1 MKVLITGA
9 NGFIGQALFQ
19 ALQSNDIAVRAA
31 VRDATTSRLAC
42 STPSEVVAIGDIG
55 PKTDW
60 SLCLNGVYCVVHC
73 AARAHVMHET
83 EADGLTVYR
92 GVNVHGTRSLAEQA
106 ARSGVRRLVF
116 LSSIGVNGMATDEAG
131 RFAYDDTPQPH
142 DSYTVSKWEAEQVLM
157 EVAEKTGLEVV
168 VVRSPLVYGPG
179 VKGNFLRLLQLVSR
193 GIWLPLGVVRNK
205 RSLVGLDNLIDVLV
219 RCIDHPNAP
228 GSIFLVSDGHDIST
242 PALIQALARAMNK
255 PARLL
260 PVPLWMM
267 RLAGRVTGKSN
278 ELKRLT
284 GSLRVDINHTR
295 ETLGW
300 SPPVS
305 VDEGLK
311 KTVEWY
317 KSTC

>member
-1 MKVLITGA
+1 MKLLISGA

-19 ALQSNDIAVRAA
+19 TLHSKDIAVRAA
-31 VRDATTSRLAC
+31 VREDTTSRLAC
-42 STPSEVVAIGDIG
+42 NSQSEVMAIGDIG
-55 PKTDW
+55 LKTDW
-60 SLCLNGVYCVVHC
+60 SRCLAGVSCVIHC
-73 AARAHVMHET
+73 AARAQVMQET
-83 EADGLTVYR
+83 EVDALTVYR
-92 GVNVHGTRSLAEQA
+92 GVNVQGTRSLAEQA

-116 LSSIGVNGMATDEAG
+116 LSSIHVNGMATAEAS
-131 RFAYDDTPQPH
+131 RFVYDDTPQPH
-142 DSYTVSKWEAEQVLM
+142 GSYAVSKWEAEQVLM

-168 VVRSPLVYGPG
+168 IVRPPLVYGPR

-193 GIWLPLGVVRNK
+193 GIWLPLGAVRNK

-219 RCIDHPNAP
+219 RCIDHPKAP

-255 PARLL
+255 PVRLL
-260 PVPLWMM
+260 PVPLWIM

-278 ELKRLT
+278 EVKRLT

>member
-193 GIWLPLGVVRNK
+193 GHLVAVR
-205 RSLVGLDNLIDVLV
+205 G
-219 RCIDHPNAP
+219 
-228 GSIFLVSDGHDIST
+228 GSQQTI
-242 PALIQALARAMNK
+242 
-255 PARLL
+255 
-260 PVPLWMM
+260 
-267 RLAGRVTGKSN
+267 AGGA
-278 ELKRLT
+278 
-284 GSLRVDINHTR
+284 G
-295 ETLGW
+295 
-300 SPPVS
+300 
-305 VDEGLK
+305 
-311 KTVEWY
+311 
-317 KSTC
+317 